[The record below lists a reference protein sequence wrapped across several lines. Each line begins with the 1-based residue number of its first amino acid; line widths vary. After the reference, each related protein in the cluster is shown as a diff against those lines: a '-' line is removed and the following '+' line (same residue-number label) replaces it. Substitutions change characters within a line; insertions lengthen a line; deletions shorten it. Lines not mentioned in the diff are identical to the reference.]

1 MPKKAL
7 ESMTESMFYTLLA
20 LLWGPKCGI
29 EIAAFTDKLTKGR
42 VQLGPGTLYTI
53 LSRFLECGYL
63 REVATEGRKRTYAL
77 TEEGRM
83 AYVSELGL
91 DGSVVFTGHTS
102 FPELLARY
110 RTADVFV
117 CMSEHEGFCVPMLE
131 AMHFGKPIVAYRAAA
146 IPDTVGKG
154 ALLLDTKDPETA
166 AAAIHRV
173 LNDRD
178 LRNALLVEQQ
188 KQLEKY
194 SYDRVR
200 KQLFTCLT
208 GQEG

>member
-77 TEEGRM
+77 TEEGRL
-83 AYVSELGL
+83 AYVSELGRL
-91 DGSVVFTGHTS
+91 RQCLRDAEAAVAFLPAEGGD
-102 FPELLARY
+102 PLA
-110 RTADVFV
+110 DQ
-117 CMSEHEGFCVPMLE
+117 GP
-131 AMHFGKPIVAYRAAA
+131 
-146 IPDTVGKG
+146 
-154 ALLLDTKDPETA
+154 ALPPAPLPSL
-166 AAAIHRV
+166 
-173 LNDRD
+173 
-178 LRNALLVEQQ
+178 
-188 KQLEKY
+188 
-194 SYDRVR
+194 
-200 KQLFTCLT
+200 
-208 GQEG
+208 

>member
-77 TEEGRM
+77 TEEGRL
-83 AYVSELGL
+83 AYVGEVGRLRQCLRDAEAAVAFLPAEGG
-91 DGSVVFTGHTS
+91 D
-102 FPELLARY
+102 PLA
-110 RTADVFV
+110 DQ
-117 CMSEHEGFCVPMLE
+117 GP
-131 AMHFGKPIVAYRAAA
+131 
-146 IPDTVGKG
+146 
-154 ALLLDTKDPETA
+154 ALPPAPLPSL
-166 AAAIHRV
+166 
-173 LNDRD
+173 
-178 LRNALLVEQQ
+178 
-188 KQLEKY
+188 
-194 SYDRVR
+194 
-200 KQLFTCLT
+200 
-208 GQEG
+208 

>member
-77 TEEGRM
+77 TEEGRL
-83 AYVSELGL
+83 AYVGEVGRLRQCLREAEAAVAFLPVEGG
-91 DGSVVFTGHTS
+91 DPF
-102 FPELLARY
+102 
-110 RTADVFV
+110 ADQ
-117 CMSEHEGFCVPMLE
+117 GP
-131 AMHFGKPIVAYRAAA
+131 
-146 IPDTVGKG
+146 
-154 ALLLDTKDPETA
+154 ALPSAPLP
-166 AAAIHRV
+166 
-173 LNDRD
+173 
-178 LRNALLVEQQ
+178 AL
-188 KQLEKY
+188 
-194 SYDRVR
+194 
-200 KQLFTCLT
+200 
-208 GQEG
+208 